1 MTRKDYQLIADVL
14 SKFTAEGEVT
24 IERDAMAYDLADA
37 LALDNP
43 RFDRERFLVASGV
56 WQKCIVC
63 DSRAVSFASTFQ
75 WCASHRGVGL
85 FKSAKVAN

>member
-14 SKFTAEGEVT
+14 AKFTAEGGVV

-63 DSRAVSFASTFQ
+63 NDRAVSFASTFQ

-85 FKSAKVAN
+85 FKSAKVAK

>member
-14 SKFTAEGEVT
+14 AKFTAEGGVT

-37 LALDNP
+37 LAKDNP

-56 WQKCIVC
+56 WQKCIC
-63 DSRAVSFASTFQ
+63 CNDRAVSFASNFQ

-85 FKSAKVAN
+85 FKSAKVAK

>member
-14 SKFTAEGEVT
+14 SKFTAEGGVT

-63 DSRAVSFASTFQ
+63 NDRAVSFASTFQ

-85 FKSAKVAN
+85 FKSAKVAK

>member
-14 SKFTAEGEVT
+14 AKFTAEGVVT
-24 IERDAMAYDLADA
+24 IERDAIAYDLADA

-63 DSRAVSFASTFQ
+63 NDRAVSFASTFQ

-85 FKSAKVAN
+85 FKSAKVAK